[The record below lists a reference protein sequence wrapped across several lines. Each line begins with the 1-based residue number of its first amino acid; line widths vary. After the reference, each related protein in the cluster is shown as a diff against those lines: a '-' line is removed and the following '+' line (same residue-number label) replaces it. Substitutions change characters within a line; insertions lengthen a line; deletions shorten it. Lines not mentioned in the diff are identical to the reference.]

1 MQRLDEA
8 KREAILNAAKR
19 RLNQYEVRKTTMQ
32 EIAEDVGIAVGTLY
46 LYFKNKN
53 EILIA
58 TAEAYTR
65 QHIADTEKI
74 LRSQMPATEKLK
86 AYLVNRFRAVRENRL
101 SGSHAAELARAA
113 IRLKPELQKGQG
125 KAVKNNILN
134 ILQEGIQAQLFQ
146 IDNLEQDLE
155 VFLYSIGYFFP
166 MPTTE
171 KYYEPEEE
179 KLCMVIDW
187 FIQKWR
193 DKGFLEPYS
202 APANAGAAAPR
213 HN

>member
-8 KREAILNAAKR
+8 KREAILQAAKQ
-19 RLNQYEVRKTTMQ
+19 RLSQYGVKKTTMQ
-32 EIAEDVGIAVGTLY
+32 EIAEDAGIAVGTLY

-58 TAEAYTR
+58 TAEAYTQ
-65 QHIADTEKI
+65 QHIRDTEKI
-74 LRSQMPATEKLK
+74 LRSPMSAPQKLK
-86 AYLVNRFRAVRENRL
+86 TYLVNRFRAVQENRL
-101 SGSHAAELARAA
+101 SGSHAAELARAV
-113 IRLKPELQKGQG
+113 IRLKPELQGEQG
-125 KAVKNNILN
+125 KTVKNNVLS
-134 ILQEGIQAQLFQ
+134 ILQEGIQTNVFLF
-146 IDNLEQDLE
+146 DRLEQDLE

-171 KYYEPEEE
+171 HYYEPEEE

-193 DKGFLEPYS
+193 G
-202 APANAGAAAPR
+202 
-213 HN
+213 H